1 MSDYQIFDSFFNYQ
15 IKWMYAGIETT
26 MKKESLHTCALALS
40 TYTEIMGGLVTGN
53 LKEKNQSHNNYDAFL
68 PYLGQKYVELDELVK
83 TKYKEELQNL
93 YNAVRSKLIHEF
105 SLRESYGM
113 WLSEKSDQN
122 RIGLELITNKT
133 EISLA
138 IHINFHIRE
147 YYRDFKNGVIK
158 YYTELKNYKVNQSL
172 FGNFLKATVQNFQ
185 SS

>member
-1 MSDYQIFDSFFNYQ
+1 
-15 IKWMYAGIETT
+15 
-26 MKKESLHTCALALS
+26 
-40 TYTEIMGGLVTGN
+40 
-53 LKEKNQSHNNYDAFL
+53 
-68 PYLGQKYVELDELVK
+68 
-83 TKYKEELQNL
+83 
-93 YNAVRSKLIHEF
+93 
-105 SLRESYGM
+105 M

-172 FGNFLKATVQNFQ
+172 FGNFLTATVQNFQ